1 MNERSSESK
10 TGILE
15 AYRGILVNIECVKGF
30 FVKRKG
36 AKWNLDEV

>member
-15 AYRGILVNIECVKGF
+15 ACRGILVNIECAEGF
-30 FVKRKG
+30 IVKRTG
-36 AKWNLDEV
+36 AK

>member
-15 AYRGILVNIECVKGF
+15 ACKGILVNIEYVEGF
-30 FVKRKG
+30 FIKG
-36 AKWNLDEV
+36 TLAK